1 MTFAVWREDGKGLVQ
16 IGVKPTRLLEEMHNN
31 EISSLAA
38 NMPIAEDMTIYIADR
53 NSGTILGSTK
63 ERLVNRNLSEIGIDP
78 DSRNIKKSALFTCY
92 VLGEATYCLF
102 QECGDYQ
109 IGVTQLCSEVNK
121 EFWNEMLILSAYLG
135 TAAAVLILV
144 IWKATDLIEKEREER
159 LKEQK
164 TQNLRLSDAL
174 NHAEVANKAKTTF
187 LFDISHDIR
196 TPMNAILG
204 YTRLA
209 QNHLTDMKSLERYL
223 NNIAVSGEQLLGLI
237 NSVLDMSRIESGKVI
252 LDEKSYP
259 VYDIIDELHMSVKGE
274 MEKKHIS
281 FDMVRD
287 YPDQDIFCD
296 RVKVQ
301 EIFLNLLSNAI
312 KYNREG
318 GSIRVTLRQ
327 YPVEDGWSSF
337 ETIIEDNGI
346 GMSEEFLPHIYDNFE
361 RERTKE
367 TNGIKGTGLGMSITK
382 RLVDLMNGTIQ
393 VESQLGAGTKVTVRI
408 PHRTAKLSQKSD
420 SEPKQNRPVDFSG
433 KRILL
438 AEDND
443 LNAEIAAEILQEYGF
458 RVERAADGAVCVEML
473 LQAEPQY
480 YDLILM
486 DVQMPV
492 MDGYTATR
500 TIRALKDEGK
510 AAIPIIAMTANAFE
524 EDRRQAL
531 SVGMNEHIGKPID
544 IDRLLAVLR
553 KVFG

>member
-1 MTFAVWREDGKGLVQ
+1 MDKDITEKKRRTGSFHVEITVLIVTIMLLLLVIQGYFQNNAKKDGAERSAEILLTKVQDIIENNEEDEEKMIASLKEDYIIRAKAASYMVEKDAGVEQDIKELKKIAGFLQVDELHLFDSAGVIYGGTNPEYYGYSFDSGEQMSFFKPMLADKAMSLCQDVTPNTAEGKEMMYALVWREDGKGLVQ

-53 NSGTILGSTK
+53 NSGTILGSTQ

-78 DSRNIKKSALFTCY
+78 DSRNIEKSALFTCS

-144 IWKATDLIEKEREER
+144 IWKSTDLIEKEREER

-164 TQNLRLSDAL
+164 TQNQRLSDAL

-252 LDEKSYP
+252 LDEKSYS

-318 GSIRVTLRQ
+318 GI
-327 YPVEDGWSSF
+327 
-337 ETIIEDNGI
+337 
-346 GMSEEFLPHIYDNFE
+346 
-361 RERTKE
+361 
-367 TNGIKGTGLGMSITK
+367 
-382 RLVDLMNGTIQ
+382 
-393 VESQLGAGTKVTVRI
+393 
-408 PHRTAKLSQKSD
+408 
-420 SEPKQNRPVDFSG
+420 
-433 KRILL
+433 
-438 AEDND
+438 
-443 LNAEIAAEILQEYGF
+443 
-458 RVERAADGAVCVEML
+458 
-473 LQAEPQY
+473 
-480 YDLILM
+480 
-486 DVQMPV
+486 
-492 MDGYTATR
+492 
-500 TIRALKDEGK
+500 
-510 AAIPIIAMTANAFE
+510 
-524 EDRRQAL
+524 
-531 SVGMNEHIGKPID
+531 
-544 IDRLLAVLR
+544 
-553 KVFG
+553 

>member
-1 MTFAVWREDGKGLVQ
+1 M
-16 IGVKPTRLLEEMHNN
+16 
-31 EISSLAA
+31 
-38 NMPIAEDMTIYIADR
+38 
-53 NSGTILGSTK
+53 
-63 ERLVNRNLSEIGIDP
+63 
-78 DSRNIKKSALFTCY
+78 
-92 VLGEATYCLF
+92 
-102 QECGDYQ
+102 
-109 IGVTQLCSEVNK
+109 
-121 EFWNEMLILSAYLG
+121 
-135 TAAAVLILV
+135 
-144 IWKATDLIEKEREER
+144 
-159 LKEQK
+159 
-164 TQNLRLSDAL
+164 
-174 NHAEVANKAKTTF
+174 
-187 LFDISHDIR
+187 
-196 TPMNAILG
+196 
-204 YTRLA
+204 
-209 QNHLTDMKSLERYL
+209 
-223 NNIAVSGEQLLGLI
+223 
-237 NSVLDMSRIESGKVI
+237 
-252 LDEKSYP
+252 
-259 VYDIIDELHMSVKGE
+259 
-274 MEKKHIS
+274 
-281 FDMVRD
+281 
-287 YPDQDIFCD
+287 
-296 RVKVQ
+296 
-301 EIFLNLLSNAI
+301 
-312 KYNREG
+312 
-318 GSIRVTLRQ
+318 TLRQ